1 MFFLPQEAKQT
12 REERLLEV
20 KRIVVD
26 IETDS
31 LDATTIHCVVIKEDS
46 KVYAYTHA
54 NMSDCVKHIEAADI
68 IVMHN
73 GVSFDAPVLKRL
85 LNVNIPLS
93 KIRDTLIMSQMANP
107 VRDGGHSLEAWG
119 NTLGYPKI
127 EYEDFTCFSEDML
140 KYCVRDVEITDKV
153 YKALLPS
160 LKMFSPRSIKLEHQ
174 IRAVIDQQERNGFQ
188 LNVKEAM
195 LLMGRL
201 SDEAEGIKA
210 DLQNKFPPITEVRYS
225 DKTGKRLKDKVT
237 IFNPASRKQIAERL
251 SALGWEPHAYTDK
264 GQAIVSEEVLEKV
277 DIPEAQIVAR
287 YLLLEKRVSQ
297 IKSWIDAADDEGK
310 VHGRVLTLRTITGRM
325 AHTSPNMAQIPAV
338 YSPYGKE
345 CRDVWT
351 TSSDGY
357 VLLGCDASSLEL
369 RCLAHYMNDTG
380 FTKEVVDGDVH
391 TANQRAAGLPTRD
404 NAKTF
409 IYAFLYGAG
418 PAKIGKIVNGS
429 GKDGKKLIDTF
440 LTNMPALKV
449 LRNKVA
455 KLATRGYVVGID
467 GRILQIRS
475 EHAALNTLLQ
485 GAGAIICKEWLKYII
500 LQASKRNLD
509 YKLVASIHDE
519 YQFEVRKDHAE
530 EFGEVTRK
538 AMKLTEE
545 SLKVR
550 CPLDSEYKVGKTWA
564 ETH

>member
-1 MFFLPQEAKQT
+1 M
-12 REERLLEV
+12 

-210 DLQNKFPPITEVRYS
+210 DLQEKFPPITEVRYS

-418 PAKIGKIVNGS
+418 PSKIGKIVNGS
-429 GKDGKKLIDTF
+429 AKDGKKLIDTF

>member
-1 MFFLPQEAKQT
+1 M
-12 REERLLEV
+12 

-46 KVYAYTHA
+46 KVYAYTPA

-107 VRDGGHSLEAWG
+107 IRDGGHSLEAWG

-210 DLQNKFPPITEVRYS
+210 DLQKKFPPITEVRYS

-429 GKDGKKLIDTF
+429 AKDGKKLIDTF

>member
-1 MFFLPQEAKQT
+1 M
-12 REERLLEV
+12 

-68 IVMHN
+68 IVMRN

-429 GKDGKKLIDTF
+429 AKDGKKLIDTF

-449 LRNKVA
+449 LRNKVS

>member
-1 MFFLPQEAKQT
+1 M
-12 REERLLEV
+12 

-429 GKDGKKLIDTF
+429 AKDGKKLIDTF

>member
-1 MFFLPQEAKQT
+1 M
-12 REERLLEV
+12 

-31 LDATTIHCVVIKEDS
+31 LDATTIHCVVIKEGGE
-46 KVYAYTHA
+46 VHTYTPD
-54 NMSDCVKHIEAADI
+54 NLSDCVGHIEAADI

-85 LNVNIPLS
+85 LNVDIPLN
-93 KIRDTLIMSQMANP
+93 KIRDTLILSQMVNP
-107 VRDGGHSLEAWG
+107 MRDGGHSLEAWG
-119 NTLGYPKI
+119 KSLGYPKI
-127 EYEDFTCFSEDML
+127 DYQDFTCYTEEML
-140 KYCVRDVEITDKV
+140 KYCIRDVEITDKV
-153 YKALLPS
+153 YISLLPN

-188 LNVKEAM
+188 LNVQEAM
-195 LLMGRL
+195 ILMGRL

-210 DLQNKFPPITEVRYS
+210 DLQERFPPITEVRYS
-225 DKTGKRLKDKVT
+225 EKTGKRLKDKVT
-237 IFNPASRKQIAERL
+237 VFNPASRKQIAERL
-251 SALGWEPHAYTDK
+251 SELGWKPHAHTDK
-264 GQAIVSEEVLEKV
+264 GHPIVSEEVLERV
-277 DIPEAQIVAR
+277 DIPEAKLVAR

-297 IKSWIDAADDEGK
+297 IKSWIEAADDEGK

-351 TSSDGY
+351 TSCDNN
-357 VLLGCDASSLEL
+357 VLLGCDASGLEL
-369 RCLAHYMNDTG
+369 RCLAHYMNDPE
-380 FTKEVVDGDVH
+380 FTREVIEGDVH

-418 PAKIGKIVNGS
+418 AAKIGKIVNGS
-429 GKDGKKLIDTF
+429 SKDGQKLINTF

-449 LRNKVA
+449 LRNKVS
-455 KLATRGYVVGID
+455 KLATRGYVIGID
-467 GRILQIRS
+467 GRVLQIRS

-485 GAGAIICKEWLKYII
+485 GAGAIICKEWLKYIT
-500 LQASKRNLD
+500 LQATKRNLD
-509 YKLVASIHDE
+509 YRLVASIHDE
-519 YQFEVRKDHAE
+519 YQFEVRKDQAE
-530 EFGEVTRK
+530 EFGEVTKK

-545 SLKVR
+545 SLHVR
-550 CPLDSEYKVGKTWA
+550 CPLDSEYKVGNTWA

>member
-1 MFFLPQEAKQT
+1 M
-12 REERLLEV
+12 

-429 GKDGKKLIDTF
+429 AKDGKKLIDTF

-550 CPLDSEYKVGKTWA
+550 CPLDSEYKVGKTWGD
-564 ETH
+564 TH

>member
-1 MFFLPQEAKQT
+1 
-12 REERLLEV
+12 
-20 KRIVVD
+20 
-26 IETDS
+26 
-31 LDATTIHCVVIKEDS
+31 
-46 KVYAYTHA
+46 
-54 NMSDCVKHIEAADI
+54 
-68 IVMHN
+68 
-73 GVSFDAPVLKRL
+73 
-85 LNVNIPLS
+85 
-93 KIRDTLIMSQMANP
+93 
-107 VRDGGHSLEAWG
+107 
-119 NTLGYPKI
+119 
-127 EYEDFTCFSEDML
+127 
-140 KYCVRDVEITDKV
+140 
-153 YKALLPS
+153 
-160 LKMFSPRSIKLEHQ
+160 
-174 IRAVIDQQERNGFQ
+174 
-188 LNVKEAM
+188 
-195 LLMGRL
+195 
-201 SDEAEGIKA
+201 
-210 DLQNKFPPITEVRYS
+210 
-225 DKTGKRLKDKVT
+225 
-237 IFNPASRKQIAERL
+237 
-251 SALGWEPHAYTDK
+251 
-264 GQAIVSEEVLEKV
+264 VSEEVLEKV
-277 DIPEAQIVAR
+277 DIPEAQLVAR

-429 GKDGKKLIDTF
+429 AKDGKKLIDTF

>member
-1 MFFLPQEAKQT
+1 
-12 REERLLEV
+12 
-20 KRIVVD
+20 
-26 IETDS
+26 
-31 LDATTIHCVVIKEDS
+31 
-46 KVYAYTHA
+46 
-54 NMSDCVKHIEAADI
+54 
-68 IVMHN
+68 
-73 GVSFDAPVLKRL
+73 
-85 LNVNIPLS
+85 
-93 KIRDTLIMSQMANP
+93 MSQMANP

-429 GKDGKKLIDTF
+429 AKDGKKLIDTF

>member
-1 MFFLPQEAKQT
+1 M
-12 REERLLEV
+12 

-107 VRDGGHSLEAWG
+107 IRDGGHSLEAWG

-429 GKDGKKLIDTF
+429 AKDGKKLIDTF

>member
-1 MFFLPQEAKQT
+1 M
-12 REERLLEV
+12 

-277 DIPEAQIVAR
+277 DIPEAQLVAR

-429 GKDGKKLIDTF
+429 AKDGKKLIDTF

>member
-1 MFFLPQEAKQT
+1 M
-12 REERLLEV
+12 

-31 LDATTIHCVVIKEDS
+31 LDATTIHCVVIKEGD
-46 KVYAYTHA
+46 KVYTYTPA
-54 NMSDCVKHIEAADI
+54 NLSDCVAHIEAADI

-85 LNVNIPLS
+85 LNIDIPLS
-93 KIRDTLIMSQMANP
+93 KIRDTLILSQMANP

-119 NTLGYPKI
+119 NSLGYPKI
-127 EYEDFTCFSEDML
+127 DYQNFTCYTEEML
-140 KYCVRDVEITDKV
+140 KYCIRDVEITEKV
-153 YKALLPS
+153 YKSLIPN

-188 LNVKEAM
+188 LNMQEAM

-201 SDEAEGIKA
+201 SDEAEGIKS
-210 DLQNKFPPITEVRYS
+210 DLQRKFPPITEVRYS
-225 DKTGKRLKDKVT
+225 DITGKRLKDKVT

-251 SALGWEPHAYTDK
+251 SELGWEPHAYTDK
-264 GQAIVSEEVLEKV
+264 GHAIVSEEVLEKV
-277 DIPEAQIVAR
+277 DIPEAQLVAR

-297 IKSWIDAADDEGK
+297 IKSRIEAADYDGK

-351 TSSDGY
+351 TSSDSY
-357 VLLGCDASSLEL
+357 SLLGCDASGLEL
-369 RCLAHYMNDTG
+369 RCLAHYMNDSE
-380 FTKEVVDGDVH
+380 FTREVIEGDVH

-418 PAKIGKIVNGS
+418 ASKIGKIVNGS
-429 GKDGKKLIDTF
+429 SKDGQKLINTF

-449 LRNKVA
+449 LRNKVS
-455 KLATRGYVVGID
+455 KLATRGYIIGID
-467 GRILQIRS
+467 GRVLQIRS

-485 GAGAIICKEWLKYII
+485 GAGAIICKEWLKYIT
-500 LQASKRNLD
+500 LQATKRNLD
-509 YKLVASIHDE
+509 YRLVASIHDE
-519 YQFEVRKDHAE
+519 YQFEVRKDQAE
-530 EFGEVTRK
+530 EFGEVTK
-538 AMKLTEE
+538 TAMKSTEQ
-545 SLKVR
+545 SLNVR
-550 CPLDSEYKVGKTWA
+550 CPLDSEYKTGKTWA
-564 ETH
+564 DTH